1 MEFFTGDFVR
11 VMHGAGVGSML
22 RVDDLAEKRHKKY
35 YRRLYVTE
43 KRGAF
48 AGASFGA
55 LRCGF

>member
-1 MEFFTGDFVR
+1 MELFTGDFVR
-11 VMHGAGVGSML
+11 RMHGAGGGSML
-22 RVDDLAEKRHKKY
+22 RVDDLTEKRHEKY

-43 KRGAF
+43 KKGAF

>member
-11 VMHGAGVGSML
+11 ILHGSGGGSML
-22 RVDDLAEKRHKKY
+22 RVDDLTEKRHEKY
-35 YRRLYVTE
+35 YRRLYGTK
-43 KRGAF
+43 KRGAL